1 MVLPQQLVRRIID
14 PEILIDALALNI
26 GIVSVKVDG
35 RMLKI
40 LHCHAVATKSARAV
54 AVLLLQPVQI
64 IAVQNKR
71 FQLVPLVFQT
81 DLHPAVEDILRSV
94 SIHNARHRA
103 LLELLI
109 NGEAVDSAGDPAGP

>member
-40 LHCHAVATKSARAV
+40 LHCHAVAAKSARAV